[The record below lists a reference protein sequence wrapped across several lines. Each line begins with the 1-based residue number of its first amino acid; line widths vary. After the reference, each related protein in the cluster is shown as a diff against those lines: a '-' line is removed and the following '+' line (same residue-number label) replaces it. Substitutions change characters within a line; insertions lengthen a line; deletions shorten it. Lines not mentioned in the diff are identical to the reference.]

1 MILSNSQSSIS
12 YLGIPKGMNLGTKKI
27 SSYGDIFG
35 LIFSLCELNF
45 SISAKTVFI
54 NINELEISQDFI
66 NDTIE
71 EEDPEISNLINSINL
86 FLSRNGMRICFF
98 VGKDHF
104 LGSQLED
111 VRKTTII
118 ILNKI
123 SSVLDILGI
132 SYPSIVIRVGSAY
145 GNRKKT
151 MSDFCQRVL
160 LLDKSTVGKLVVTN
174 DEKPSLFS
182 ITDLL
187 SGVYYESGIPI
198 CFRLLPH
205 QFNDG
210 GLTIREALFLAASTW
225 KIGTRPFF
233 FYSESLDIDQ
243 NGKSLSPISS
253 GVLTRRIPTFGID
266 CDIVIDSPE
275 RELCYLKYL
284 QNYRSLPPIVINKI
298 PKK

>member
-1 MILSNSQSSIS
+1 MILGNSQSSIS
-12 YLGIPKGMNLGTKKI
+12 YLGIPKGMNIGTKKI

-54 NINELEISQDFI
+54 NISELEISQDFI

-111 VRKTTII
+111 VRKTTIV

-160 LLDKSTVGKLVVTN
+160 LLDKSTIGKLVVTN

-225 KIGTRPFF
+225 KVGTRPFF

-275 RELCYLKYL
+275 KELCYLKYL
-284 QNYRSLPPIVINKI
+284 QNHRSLPPIVINKI

>member
-1 MILSNSQSSIS
+1 
-12 YLGIPKGMNLGTKKI
+12 LGIPKGMNLGTKKI

>member
-1 MILSNSQSSIS
+1 MILGNSQSSIS
-12 YLGIPKGMNLGTKKI
+12 YLGIPKAMNIGTKKI

-35 LIFSLCELNF
+35 LIFSLCELNL

-71 EEDPEISNLINSINL
+71 EENPEISNLINGINL

-104 LGSQLED
+104 LGSQLEE
-111 VRKTTII
+111 VRKTTIV

-243 NGKSLSPISS
+243 NGRSLSPISS